1 MKLFS
6 SLKGQATGF
15 LDQYKK
21 DSPATYAA
29 AQQAIGGVLILD
41 GFIGIDPPFTS
52 KDNKRPGIFGTLFG
66 IAFGVVFMLI
76 PTFIGNMTDINKM
89 TATTTATVT
98 YVSES
103 SFNDDDSTCSIKAKY
118 TVNGKEYIKP
128 SGMSSSTNCSLS
140 EGDKI
145 SIKYNPDRPSSWSND
160 AGTVGIFLQV
170 FFWAGIL
177 VVISSLVTF
186 VIRLLSI
193 IFGIKILKAG
203 RALAKTL
210 PQGTDFTT
218 IKNEI
223 KQNFIKSIFNFGG
236 ANTITSP
243 ATTAEV
249 PKDK

>member
-1 MKLFS
+1 MKLFT
-6 SLKGQATGF
+6 SLKNQATSF
-15 LDQYKK
+15 LDQYKQK
-21 DSPATYAA
+21 SPATYAA
-29 AQQAIGGVLILD
+29 AEQAVGGILILD
-41 GFIGIDPPFTS
+41 GLIGIDPPFTS

-66 IAFGVVFMLI
+66 IAFGVLFMYI
-76 PTFIGNMTDINKM
+76 PTIIGNLTGINDM
-89 TATTTATVT
+89 TATTTAVVS
-98 YVSES
+98 YVSEVS
-103 SFNDDDSTCSIKAKY
+103 ATDEDNTCSIKAKY
-118 TVNGKEYIKP
+118 TVDGVEYEKS
-128 SGMSSSTNCSLS
+128 SGMSSSTNCPLS
-140 EGDKI
+140 IGDKI
-145 SIKYNPDRPSSWSND
+145 TIKYNPAKPSSWSND
-160 AGTVGIFLQV
+160 AGSVSTFLQV